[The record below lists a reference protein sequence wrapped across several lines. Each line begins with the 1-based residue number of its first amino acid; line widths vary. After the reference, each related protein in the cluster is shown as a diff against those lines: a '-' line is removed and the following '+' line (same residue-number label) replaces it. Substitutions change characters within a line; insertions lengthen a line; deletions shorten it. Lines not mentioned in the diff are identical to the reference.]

1 MEVLWIYNRI
11 SRLSILANVN
21 LLIGD
26 SKLELRSTGFD
37 SNGSH
42 SS

>member
-1 MEVLWIYNRI
+1 MYTRI
-11 SRLSILANVN
+11 SRLSILANLN

-26 SKLELRSTGFD
+26 SKLESWSIECDG
-37 SNGSH
+37 NGSH